1 MVYLYIFTGKILTS
15 DDLLAV
21 YKNTIEF
28 CILTFAKLTI
38 SSRCFIDS
46 IRYSTLWFKMLNES
60 EILRCTER
68 NLVRSVL
75 NY

>member
-1 MVYLYIFTGKILTS
+1 MLYFYIFTGKMLTS
-15 DDLLAV
+15 DDLLTV
-21 YKNTIEF
+21 YRNTIDF

-38 SSRCFIDS
+38 FSRCFIDS
-46 IRYSTLWFKMLNES
+46 IRYSMFKMPNES
-60 EILRCTER
+60 EILCCTKR